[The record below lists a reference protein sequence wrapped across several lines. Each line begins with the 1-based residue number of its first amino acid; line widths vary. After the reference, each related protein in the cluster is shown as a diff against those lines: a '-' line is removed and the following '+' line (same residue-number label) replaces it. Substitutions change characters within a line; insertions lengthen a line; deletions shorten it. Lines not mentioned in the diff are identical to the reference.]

1 MHNEKI
7 MIIDGMEIGF
17 DQERNVLEVIRKAN
31 IDLPTFCYHSELSV
45 YGACR
50 LCLVDVEGKGIV
62 SSCSLLPEAGMKV
75 KTNTKE
81 IREIRKISIELLLAS
96 HDQECNT
103 CYKSSSCKLQELAN
117 RFGIDEVRFKRTPKN
132 KEIDASSHA
141 LIRDTSKCILC
152 GDCVRACE
160 EIQGIGAINFAYRGS
175 QASIIPAFGN
185 KLADTDC
192 IDCGQCAR
200 VCPTGAIVPKPEIDE
215 VWDAIDNPNKHVV
228 VHFAPAVRV
237 AIGESFGMAPGS
249 VLTGQ
254 IVAALKMLGF
264 NQVFDTSFAADLT
277 VIEETHEFINR
288 KKEGVNLPLFTSCC
302 PGWVKF
308 AEQNFPD
315 MLDNLST
322 CRSPQ
327 QMFGSVAKRT
337 LSEQLQKDPKDII
350 VVSIMPCTAK
360 KFEARRPEFS
370 KDNVPET
377 DYVITTQELAQ
388 MIKRAGIKFESLT
401 PQSLDLPFGFK
412 TGAGVLFGNSGGVTE
427 AVLRY
432 AAELITGNPL
442 ANDDF
447 HSVRG
452 EDGIREVELKINGDV
467 YRLAVVHSL
476 KNAKKLVQD
485 IKNGTKKF
493 DLVEVMACPGGC
505 IGGAGQPVS
514 FDPDIKQHRTKG
526 LYSADKMLQLHKS
539 QENPYITKLY
549 GTLLGSPGSHAAHSL
564 LHTSYTNRKQV
575 VDDKLCKILTDDSGK
590 IEVKVCVGT
599 NCHLKQAQT
608 LLNRLIV
615 FVNNNGLKN
624 LVEVR
629 PTFCMDRCQD
639 GPNVSVAGVLS
650 TNSSYQ
656 KIVALIRSEINHRIE
671 NTVQETV

>member
-1 MHNEKI
+1 MHNENKL
-7 MIIDGMEIGF
+7 IIDGMEVGF
-17 DQERNVLEVIRKAN
+17 EQERNVLEVIRKAG

-50 LCLVDVEGKGIV
+50 LCLIDVEGKGIV
-62 SSCSLLPEAGMKV
+62 SSCSLIPEAGMKV

-103 CYKSSSCKLQELAN
+103 CPKSSSCKLQELAN
-117 RFGIDEVRFKRTPKN
+117 RFGIDKVRFKRTK
-132 KEIDASSHA
+132 KEQVLDISSHS

-175 QASIIPAFGN
+175 QAAIIPAFGN
-185 KLADTDC
+185 NLADTDC
-192 IDCGQCAR
+192 VDCGQCAR
-200 VCPTGAIVPKPEIDE
+200 VCPTGAIVPKPEIDG
-215 VWDAIDNPNKHVV
+215 VWDAIDNPDKHVV

-237 AIGESFGMAPGS
+237 AIGESFGMPAGT

-288 KKEGVNLPLFTSCC
+288 KKEGKNIPLFTSCC
-302 PGWVKF
+302 PGWVKY

-315 MLDNLST
+315 LLDNLST

-327 QMFGSVAKRT
+327 QMFGSIAKKT
-337 LSEQLQKDPKDII
+337 LAEQLKKDTKDII

-360 KFEARRPEFS
+360 KFEAKRPEFS
-370 KDNVPET
+370 KDGVPET

-388 MIKRAGIKFESLT
+388 MIKRAGIKFENLT

-432 AAELITGNPL
+432 ASEVLTGNPL
-442 ANDDF
+442 VNDDF

-452 EDGIREVELKINGDV
+452 EDGVREVELKIHGEV

-476 KNAKKLVQD
+476 KNAKHLIQE
-485 IKNGTKKF
+485 IKAGAKKF

-549 GTLLGSPGSHAAHSL
+549 STLLESPGSHVAHSL
-564 LHTSYTNRKQV
+564 LHTKYTNRKQE
-575 VDDKLCKILTDDSGK
+575 VDDKLCKIITDDSGK

-599 NCHLKQAQT
+599 NCHLKQSQT
-608 LLNRLIV
+608 LLNRLIM

-624 LVEVR
+624 LVEVK
-629 PTFCMDRCQD
+629 PTFCMDKCQD
-639 GPNVSVAGVLS
+639 GPNVTVAGILS
-650 TNSSYQ
+650 TKSSYQ
-656 KIVALIRSEINHRIE
+656 KVVALIRSEINHRIE
-671 NTVQETV
+671 NAVQEAV